1 MWASWSYYCWK
12 ECDSNSENDISSN
25 VSMPYDMIFHFLDK
39 RTRRRNHIGS
49 IILLQV
55 FSSILE
61 STYYYYL
68 AADIVPHFSSTKFIV
83 SPYLPHAF
91 VGINYWIS
99 IMDYISQ
106 CWQSISCLFPVCRQ
120 MSSLII
126 DHI

>member
-1 MWASWSYYCWK
+1 
-12 ECDSNSENDISSN
+12 
-25 VSMPYDMIFHFLDK
+25 MPYDMIFHFLDK

-91 VGINYWIS
+91 VGINY
-99 IMDYISQ
+99 
-106 CWQSISCLFPVCRQ
+106 
-120 MSSLII
+120 
-126 DHI
+126 